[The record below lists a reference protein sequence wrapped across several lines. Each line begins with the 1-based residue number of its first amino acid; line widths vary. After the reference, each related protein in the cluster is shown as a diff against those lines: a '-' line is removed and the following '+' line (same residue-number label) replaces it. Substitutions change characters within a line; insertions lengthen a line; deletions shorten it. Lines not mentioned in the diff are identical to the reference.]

1 MPIQAVNLSLEEVK
15 LQKRTYVG
23 EASPISNK
31 DVVQKDVEIN
41 RVLKEPKV
49 EPRKFEYLQ
58 EKLAHLKIAE
68 RRTLEPVLR
77 KYKHLFYG
85 LGSTQ
90 DVLARQNI
98 VLRQGMQN
106 PLNGVPTRF
115 LIHSNQWWTNILT
128 TCYRKKL

>member
-1 MPIQAVNLSLEEVK
+1 VPIQVVNLSLQEVK
-15 LQKRTYVG
+15 LQKGTYVG

-49 EPRKFEYLQ
+49 EPRKFEEYLQ
-58 EKLAHLKIAE
+58 EKLAHLNVAE

-115 LIHSNQWWTNILT
+115 LVH
-128 TCYRKKL
+128 